1 MRPPGSESL
10 PAQTT
15 IRDAIDRIRASGVQS
30 CLVTDNARV
39 LGVVDLDRMQRE
51 LANGGS
57 RTVSELAHDRNF
69 PHVHGD
75 QSLDLA
81 LERMG
86 TNHIQILPVV
96 SRANIHELLG
106 VVTLRD
112 VLDSY
117 GLGFPNSG

>member
-1 MRPPGSESL
+1 MLTPGESL
-10 PAQTT
+10 SAHTT
-15 IRDAIDRIRASGVQS
+15 IRDAIDRIRASSVQS
-30 CLVTDNARV
+30 CLVTDSTRV
-39 LGVVDLDRMQRE
+39 LGVVNLERLQRE
-51 LANGGS
+51 LTKGDS
-57 RTVSELAHDRNF
+57 KTVGELVHDTNF
-69 PHVHGD
+69 PHVHAD

-106 VVTLRD
+106 VVTLGD

-117 GLGFPNSG
+117 GLGLPNSG